1 MKRRKFITL
10 LGGAAAWPL
19 AVRAQQP
26 GMPVI
31 GYLNASVAD
40 ANSDQLRA
48 FRQGLTESGGYV
60 EGQNVAIDYRW
71 GENEP
76 ARLPALAA
84 DLVRRRV
91 NVIAVVSNPA
101 SIAAAKATTA
111 IPIVFVVAEDPV
123 RLGLVA
129 SLARPGGN
137 ATGINFFSAEL
148 AAKRLELL
156 RTTVPA
162 ATRVAALLNPAEA
175 MIAEANRRGVEAAAS
190 AMGLQLRL
198 LSARTSTEIDAT
210 FATFANDRPDA
221 LFISSG
227 PFFTSRRVQGT
238 PYDAL
243 WGPGDCFGADLSRG
257 RRADEL
263 WRKCAS
269 GASSG
274 RRLCRSHPEGRE
286 ARRPA
291 GRAVHQV

>member
-1 MKRRKFITL
+1 MIGRREFITL
-10 LGGAAAWPL
+10 LGGAAAWP
-19 AVRAQQP
+19 VTTWAQQP

-76 ARLPALAA
+76 AQLPALAA

-156 RTTVPA
+156 RTTVPT

-175 MIAEANRRGVEAAAS
+175 MIAEANRRDVEAAAS

-227 PFFTSRRVQGT
+227 PFFTSRRVQLAHLTMRYGV
-238 PYDAL
+238 PAI
-243 WGPGDCFGADLSRG
+243 
-257 RRADEL
+257 
-263 WRKCAS
+263 AS
-269 GASSG
+269 V
-274 RRLCRSHPEGRE
+274 RTYPEV
-286 ARRPA
+286 A
-291 GRAVHQV
+291 G